1 VNTDVLFHA
10 RNRRGLGHFMRAQNI
25 AAELHQQQP
34 ACRIHIH
41 ATRPPDPCLLDSSAL
56 SISSEA
62 DTSWEEMVTASQPQ
76 VLVHDTTMSGGGT
89 ALSGGTSNHSTKR
102 VLVLRRR
109 SVDQHHALL
118 NDPELRQVS
127 RFIVPHTYEEF
138 GLELHEWMRDRT
150 HFVGPIGR
158 RPVAERAAAVR
169 ARLGVGPDD
178 FLITATVGGGGFEQQ
193 AERFFEIVAA
203 CIPALASTQRQITWL
218 VVLGPNYARPERA
231 DSFAHLP
238 NTRAVVTQPRLV
250 DTIAASDLVFA
261 EGGYNTVTEVLLAQ
275 TPAVFI
281 PSDRKLDD
289 QRERV
294 ERVARTGAAVVV
306 DPQDSLSCTTTAVQE
321 VLADRAAFRA
331 LQIAAKS
338 HTIQL
343 GNAQAA
349 AVIGSL
355 LKHRSTLP

>member
-34 ACRIHIH
+34 SCRIHIH
-41 ATRPPDPCLLDSSAL
+41 ATRPPDPCLFDNSAL

-62 DTSWEEMVTASQPQ
+62 DTSWEEMVTASRPQ
-76 VLVHDTTMSGGGT
+76 VLVHDTTMSGG
-89 ALSGGTSNHSTKR
+89 TSDHSTKR

-109 SVDQHHALL
+109 SVDQHQALL
-118 NDPELRQVS
+118 NDPELRQVC

-158 RPVAERAAAVR
+158 RPVAETAAAVR
-169 ARLGVGPDD
+169 DRLGVGTHD

-193 AERFFEIVAA
+193 AERFFEIVEA
-203 CIPALASTQRQITWL
+203 CIPAVAAAQREMTWL
-218 VVLGPNYARPERA
+218 VVLGPNYAHPERA
-231 DSFAHLP
+231 DAFAQLP
-238 NTRAVVTQPRLV
+238 NTRAVVTEPRLV
-250 DTIAASDLVFA
+250 DTIAASDLVIA

-294 ERVARTGAAVVV
+294 DRVARTGAAVVV

-321 VLADRAAFRA
+321 LLADRAAFKA
-331 LQIAAKS
+331 MEIAARS

-355 LKHRSTLP
+355 LKHGSALP